1 MPPIG
6 GNQRS
11 GSFTV
16 SPELLV
22 SASARDQRDAQPSSA
37 PGKLSNPQAQPCP
50 TLEGL
55 REDKWRSLDP
65 THQGIMVTWG
75 PTPAALWLPLPPA
88 DLPQLPEHPA
98 EAPPSHSAPPPTPAL
113 LHSSPPTSWLEP
125 GTLASPWMAPLT
137 PLGAPL
143 GQEENRG
150 CWQTGTWDRLG
161 AGTVLSTNPVSQQHL
176 RPPVQGR
183 YHQ

>member
-22 SASARDQRDAQPSSA
+22 SASARDQWDAQPSSA

-55 REDKWRSLDP
+55 MEDKWRSPGP
-65 THQGIMVTWG
+65 TDQGIIVTWG
-75 PTPAALWLPLPPA
+75 PTPAALWLTFPPT
-88 DLPQLPEHPA
+88 DPPQFPEHQPRHPRRTLLPQ
-98 EAPPSHSAPPPTPAL
+98 PTPAL
-113 LHSSPPTSWLEP
+113 LHPQSPHQLAGAQHTCLTLDGSSHHP
-125 GTLASPWMAPLT
+125 
-137 PLGAPL
+137 GAPL

-150 CWQTGTWDRLG
+150 CWQTATWDWLG
-161 AGTVLSTNPVSQQHL
+161 AGTVLSTNPVSRQHL

-183 YHQ
+183 YH